1 MPTNLAQWECERFL
15 YGDAAG
21 DGKGDL
27 LRVHAVKAE
36 HAHNLVFSWLSGGAS
51 EVTLPNALPI
61 SRGGTGATTVAGVI
75 RKLGYFEDTNHV
87 LRRGTKV
94 LTLGNTGILDR
105 FQNMPNAMF
114 TRNGVGDYSITGVV
128 PGTALFGMVL
138 PVNHLNQLKCYATT
152 SVAPSGEM
160 VIKVFEANN
169 TTNPPSAGAPMDLP
183 AGTYIDLE
191 VK

>member
-1 MPTNLAQWECERFL
+1 MPTNLAQWERERFN

-21 DGKGDL
+21 DKKGDPI
-27 LRVHAVKAE
+27 RVHTIKAE
-36 HAHNLVFSWLSGGAS
+36 RTNNLVFSWLSGGTS
-51 EVTLPNALPI
+51 EVTLPTALPI
-61 SRGGTGATTVAGVI
+61 SRGGTGSTSVAGVI
-75 RKLGYFEDTNHV
+75 RTLGYFEDTNHT
-87 LRRGTKV
+87 LRRGIKV
-94 LTLGNTGILDR
+94 LRLGNSGILDR
-105 FQNMPNAMF
+105 FQNTPNAMF
-114 TRNGVGDYSITGVV
+114 TRNGVGDYAITGVV

-160 VIKVFEANN
+160 IVKVFEANN